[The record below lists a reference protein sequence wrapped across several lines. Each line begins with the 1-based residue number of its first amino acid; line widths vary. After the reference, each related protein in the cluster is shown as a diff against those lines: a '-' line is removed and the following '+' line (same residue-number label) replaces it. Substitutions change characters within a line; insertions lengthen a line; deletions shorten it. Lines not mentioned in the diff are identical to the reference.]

1 MPPGSSK
8 LTFPLCCHGGS
19 SHLPLVKLTGA
30 EYRAENKQLLHPWFH
45 LLYHKKVAE
54 MEEALEQGGVDID
67 PDFEPQSRPRSCT
80 WPLPRPDLSI
90 VKQEP
95 PSEGIPVDEARC
107 DGQEVVLCPQN
118 DLESRAVA
126 EGMAGVGGTT
136 PRKGGSRRN
145 AWGNQSYAELI
156 SQAIESSPEKRLT
169 LSQIYEWMVKSVP
182 FFKDKGDS
190 NSSAGWK
197 NSIRHNLSLHSKFI
211 KVHNEATGKSSW
223 WMLNPDGGK
232 SGKAPRRRAASMDNN
247 SKLQKARSKVSRKK
261 ATMPASPDGTADSP
275 GSQFPKWP
283 GSPSSRSNDD
293 SDVWT
298 SFRPR
303 TSSNASTISS
313 RLSPIMNDQ
322 DDLADEH
329 LHQSLVFSS
338 TSTNVPPTVT
348 EELELIDGLNLM
360 SPSSSILPAQQSL
373 NSSLM
378 PRSASF
384 SLRQQGTS
392 SHASSFGNSLFNP
405 IDISL
410 QRSASHYSGSQTLE
424 ALLTSD
430 SPPPS
435 DVMMTQV
442 DPLLTGNRLSSHNL
456 ILLGGFTPENKQIHM
471 GSMQGQQQTSLGV
484 LSLPTTLT
492 LLVSPQNTASLSVS
506 KGLVQGSPSPAGT
519 LGTLPPVSSAG
530 TMAFSNVREDKLPT
544 DLDFDMFLENLE
556 CDVDDIINS
565 DLMDGDGI
573 EGLDFESTLHSMNY
587 PSTSQASTHSWV
599 PS

>member
-1 MPPGSSK
+1 
-8 LTFPLCCHGGS
+8 
-19 SHLPLVKLTGA
+19 
-30 EYRAENKQLLHPWFH
+30 
-45 LLYHKKVAE
+45 
-54 MEEALEQGGVDID
+54 MEEGLERGGVDID

-80 WPLPRPDLSI
+80 WPLPRPDLSL

-95 PSEGIPVDEARC
+95 ASEGAPPPEEEEEGRGE
-107 DGQEVVLCPQN
+107 GQEAALCCPQN
-118 DLESRAVA
+118 DPESRALA
-126 EGMAGVGGTT
+126 EGGAGAAGAAT

-169 LSQIYEWMVKSVP
+169 LSQIYDWMVKSVP

-232 SGKAPRRRAASMDNN
+232 SGKAPRRRAASMDNS
-247 SKLQKARSKVSRKK
+247 SKLAKVRNKVSKK
-261 ATMPASPDGTADSP
+261 KPQASLENTADSP

-283 GSPSSRSNDD
+283 GSPSSRSNDE

-303 TSSNASTISS
+303 TSSNASTISAT

-322 DDLADEH
+322 DDLTDED
-329 LHQSLVFSS
+329 LHPSLVYSS

-360 SPSSSILPAQQSL
+360 SPSTSLLQPQQSL
-373 NSSLM
+373 ESILM
-378 PRSASF
+378 QRNASF
-384 SLRQQGTS
+384 SLRQPNATS
-392 SHASSFGNSLFNP
+392 QASSFGNSLFNP
-405 IDISL
+405 VDLSL
-410 QRSASHYSGSQTLE
+410 HSTSSRFSGSQTLE
-424 ALLTSD
+424 ALLKSD

-442 DPLLTGNRLSSHNL
+442 DPLLTGNRLSSQNL
-456 ILLGGFTPENKQIHM
+456 ILLGGPIPQRKQSHMENM
-471 GSMQGQQQTSLGV
+471 PGQQHASLGV
-484 LSLPTTLT
+484 ISLPTTLT
-492 LLVSPQNTASLSVS
+492 LLVAPQNTASQSVS
-506 KGLVQGSPSPAGT
+506 KGLGQGSPSP
-519 LGTLPPVSSAG
+519 LGQLSAQPSISSAG
-530 TMAFSNVREDKLPT
+530 MMSYANLGQDKLPT
-544 DLDFDMFLENLE
+544 DLDIDMILENLE
-556 CDVDDIINS
+556 CDMDYIINS
-565 DLMDGDGI
+565 DLMDADGI
-573 EGLDFESTLHSMNY
+573 DFNLDLMPPSTSY
-587 PSTSQASTHSWV
+587 PSTSQASTHSGV

>member
-1 MPPGSSK
+1 MPGLCYITGLKLDSGTPGVVVPSVTCSCFSRFLVPAGRLAARHFPAIPSGICSSARSDPLSAFHAEEAGK
-8 LTFPLCCHGGS
+8 LRLPSSPATSVSGSASSRERGEALATSLVNRDVSQRLREQNKRESSLGSRGTRAGSGAREQGGRGEGGAAVKVADISCPVDACDVTRTGPAPGPGVRPCGVPRGAPGLGVIAGGS
-19 SHLPLVKLTGA
+19 
-30 EYRAENKQLLHPWFH
+30 
-45 LLYHKKVAE
+45 AE

-107 DGQEVVLCPQN
+107 EGQEAVHCPQN
-118 DLESRAVA
+118 DLESRVVA

-322 DDLADEH
+322 DDLGDEH

-360 SPSSSILPAQQSL
+360 SPSSSILPTQQSL
-373 NSSLM
+373 NSNLM

-384 SLRQQGTS
+384 SLRQSTA
-392 SHASSFGNSLFNP
+392 SHASSFALHKPPLTAGSPAKAWVNVKDFIRPSLDQLFR
-405 IDISL
+405 L
-410 QRSASHYSGSQTLE
+410 RF
-424 ALLTSD
+424 SD
-430 SPPPS
+430 S
-435 DVMMTQV
+435 
-442 DPLLTGNRLSSHNL
+442 
-456 ILLGGFTPENKQIHM
+456 K
-471 GSMQGQQQTSLGV
+471 
-484 LSLPTTLT
+484 
-492 LLVSPQNTASLSVS
+492 
-506 KGLVQGSPSPAGT
+506 
-519 LGTLPPVSSAG
+519 
-530 TMAFSNVREDKLPT
+530 
-544 DLDFDMFLENLE
+544 
-556 CDVDDIINS
+556 
-565 DLMDGDGI
+565 
-573 EGLDFESTLHSMNY
+573 
-587 PSTSQASTHSWV
+587 
-599 PS
+599 